1 MCECFGEAAF
11 LQVVAELRVDVFLV
25 CLVPCGDGF
34 GDFAECV
41 EVPGRITVAPWVIGD
56 DGLAAFEQIDERLMH
71 ARLFKHKVVIWPMR
85 LLGKPA
91 LAGMA

>member
-1 MCECFGEAAF
+1 
-11 LQVVAELRVDVFLV
+11 
-25 CLVPCGDGF
+25 
-34 GDFAECV
+34 
-41 EVPGRITVAPWVIGD
+41 VPGRITVAPWVIGD

-71 ARLFKHKVVIWPMR
+71 ARRIKHRAGLWPMR

>member
-1 MCECFGEAAF
+1 M
-11 LQVVAELRVDVFLV
+11 AELRIDFILV

-34 GDFAECV
+34 GDFAQCV
-41 EVPGRITVAPWVIGD
+41 EVASRIAVAPWVIGD
-56 DGLAAFEQIDERLMH
+56 DGLAAFEHIDERLMH
-71 ARLFKHKVVIWPMR
+71 ARRFKHKAGLWPMR